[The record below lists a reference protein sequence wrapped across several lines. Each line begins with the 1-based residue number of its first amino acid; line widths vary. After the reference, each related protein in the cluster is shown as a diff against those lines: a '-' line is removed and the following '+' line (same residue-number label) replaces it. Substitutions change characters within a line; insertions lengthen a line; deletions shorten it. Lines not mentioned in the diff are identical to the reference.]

1 MSLLS
6 KPRVPVAYNKVQ
18 HAAEA
23 MAVEEKPVER
33 FHKCKAH
40 QNSQKRSQVKEI
52 RNEIIYALS
61 FTRSVP

>member
-1 MSLLS
+1 MLLLS

-23 MAVEEKPVER
+23 KAVEERPFER

-52 RNEIIYALS
+52 IKEIIYALS
-61 FTRSVP
+61 LTRSVP